1 VAQLF
6 TLGELARMTKQLST
20 VERSFDLVKPS
31 GEKTRFTV
39 SYGPVYQRDQL
50 FFCPVRFAGW
60 ANPPPD
66 IQGDD
71 SLDALLQAVRL
82 VHAILRDFRE
92 HGGRVLYAGI
102 DADYL
107 LESIVTDEPTFA

>member
-1 VAQLF
+1 
-6 TLGELARMTKQLST
+6 MTNQQSI

-39 SYGPVYQRDQL
+39 SYGPVYLREQL

-82 VHAILRDFRE
+82 VHAILRGFRK
-92 HGGRVLYAGI
+92 HGGQVLYVGI

-107 LESIVTDEPTFA
+107 LERIVNDEPSFA

>member
-1 VAQLF
+1 
-6 TLGELARMTKQLST
+6 MTNQQST

-31 GEKTRFTV
+31 GEKIRFTV
-39 SYGPVYQRDQL
+39 SYGPVYQRDRL

-82 VHAILRDFRE
+82 VHAILRDFID